1 MSDRPTGLDPVR
13 TTVAAPQAGP
23 EPGPPPGAPPD
34 PRPGPPPGEAPPS
47 TAVLRRPRK
56 GRVLFG
62 VAAGLARYLGVDPVV
77 VRIGFVLLTVFGGSG
92 VLLYL
97 VGVLVMP
104 EEAEGD
110 PVGRATGVSPH
121 DTGIA
126 VGAVLVV
133 AGTLALVGQLV
144 PQASALLGP
153 VLLLGAGVVVLVVAS
168 RR

>member
-1 MSDRPTGLDPVR
+1 MSERPSGLDPVR
-13 TTVAAPQAGP
+13 NTVSAPEDRPPPGP
-23 EPGPPPGAPPD
+23 APGPPPGPPT
-34 PRPGPPPGEAPPS
+34 EAVPA
-47 TAVLRRPRK
+47 AVLRRPRQ
-56 GRVLFG
+56 GRVVSG

-77 VRIGFVLLTVFGGSG
+77 VRVGFVLLALFGGSG

-97 VGVLVMP
+97 VGALVMP
-104 EEAEGD
+104 EEAPGD
-110 PVGRATGVSPH
+110 PVGRASGVSQH

-126 VGAVLVV
+126 IGAVLVI

-153 VLLLGAGVVVLVVAS
+153 ALLLGAGVAVLVVAG